1 MIDLGRDLRI
11 EMVAHPIKRKI
22 RAIGANVISKHKLMN
37 TLMYMQPREWEW
49 NIDET
54 LQEKYGTRY

>member
-22 RAIGANVISKHKLMN
+22 RAIGANVINKNKLMI

-49 NIDET
+49 NIDDVLE
-54 LQEKYGTRY
+54 EMYD

>member
-22 RAIGANVISKHKLMN
+22 RAIGANVINKNKLMI

-49 NIDET
+49 NIDEV
-54 LQEKYGTRY
+54 LEEMYD